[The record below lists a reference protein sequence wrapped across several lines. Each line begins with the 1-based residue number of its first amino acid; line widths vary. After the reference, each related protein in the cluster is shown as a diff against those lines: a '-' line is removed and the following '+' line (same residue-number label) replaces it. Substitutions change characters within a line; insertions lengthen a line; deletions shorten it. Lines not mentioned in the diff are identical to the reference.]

1 MFLTAKGVTNDKQK
15 VALLLHTGGL
25 KLQELYF
32 TLVNEDEEKEFED
45 CVKTLDEYFVPKVNL
60 PFERH
65 QFRQMGQTSGEKVDH
80 FVSRLRQKATTC
92 EFEKVED
99 ATRCQLIEKC
109 CDSRL

>member
-1 MFLTAKGVTNDKQK
+1 M
-15 VALLLHTGGL
+15 
-25 KLQELYF
+25 
-32 TLVNEDEEKEFED
+32 NEDEEKEFED

-99 ATRCQLIEKC
+99 AIRCQPIEKC